1 MDERYAT
8 IAVIDIGTS
17 KVSCGIAHIGGDG
30 GSITV
35 VGKGTAVNTG
45 MRKGVVTDIE
55 KTGAAIKAAVDAA
68 ERLSGYH
75 IEHATISVSGSHVE
89 GQNSSGQ
96 VAVSNP
102 DREIRD
108 DDVDRV
114 LEVCRAVQ
122 VPGSR
127 MLLHV
132 LPSSYIVDGQEGIQ
146 QPRGMVA
153 FRLEA
158 RAHLITAGATAIQNL
173 EKCVQAAGIA
183 VDEFVPSFLAAS
195 ELTLT
200 DTERELGTVLVDI
213 GAETCDSAIFHNN
226 AVVHSAVLPIGA
238 AFVTRDVAIGLKTS
252 IAAAEELKINYGTC
266 DLRTVSVSEQYTVPN
281 EPGGRRIERIELAR
295 IIESRMSETFELIA
309 GVIAVAGPEATSA
322 GVVLT
327 GGGSQL
333 DGITTLA
340 RDILKAPVRVAAPDG
355 PLLGILDDFQGPS
368 SAATLGLFSWV
379 ARSMGEVG
387 IAEEPQ
393 AGLGG
398 RITGGFKSLLSRL
411 RG

>member
-1 MDERYAT
+1 
-8 IAVIDIGTS
+8 
-17 KVSCGIAHIGGDG
+17 
-30 GSITV
+30 
-35 VGKGTAVNTG
+35 
-45 MRKGVVTDIE
+45 
-55 KTGAAIKAAVDAA
+55 
-68 ERLSGYH
+68 
-75 IEHATISVSGSHVE
+75 
-89 GQNSSGQ
+89 
-96 VAVSNP
+96 
-102 DREIRD
+102 
-108 DDVDRV
+108 
-114 LEVCRAVQ
+114 
-122 VPGSR
+122 

-183 VDEFVPSFLAAS
+183 VDDYVPSSLAAS

-213 GAETCDSAIFHNN
+213 GAETCDIAIFHNN

-295 IIESRMSETFELIA
+295 IIESRMSEMFELIA

-368 SAATLGLFSWV
+368 SAATL
-379 ARSMGEVG
+379 
-387 IAEEPQ
+387 
-393 AGLGG
+393 
-398 RITGGFKSLLSRL
+398 
-411 RG
+411 

>member
-1 MDERYAT
+1 
-8 IAVIDIGTS
+8 
-17 KVSCGIAHIGGDG
+17 
-30 GSITV
+30 
-35 VGKGTAVNTG
+35 
-45 MRKGVVTDIE
+45 
-55 KTGAAIKAAVDAA
+55 
-68 ERLSGYH
+68 
-75 IEHATISVSGSHVE
+75 
-89 GQNSSGQ
+89 
-96 VAVSNP
+96 
-102 DREIRD
+102 
-108 DDVDRV
+108 
-114 LEVCRAVQ
+114 
-122 VPGSR
+122 

-183 VDEFVPSFLAAS
+183 VDDYVPSSLAAS

-213 GAETCDSAIFHNN
+213 GAETCDIAIFHNN